1 MAYPI
6 IETSTKKMD
15 KVIDHLKD
23 ELSTIRT
30 GMASPAMLNHVEV
43 DYYGTPTPVNQIA
56 GISIQ
61 EGRIIVIK
69 PYDRSSLKDIERAC
83 NEADLGIAPQNDGTV
98 IRLTVPQLTGE
109 TRKEMAKKVGKV
121 AEDCKV
127 QIRNIRRDANQVVKK
142 DKEMDEDTQKDCENE
157 VQKLTDKYVKKIDEL
172 AKAKEKE
179 VLKQ

>member
-109 TRKEMAKKVGKV
+109 TRKEMAKKVGKI

-142 DKEMDEDTQKDCENE
+142 DKEMDEDSQKDCENE